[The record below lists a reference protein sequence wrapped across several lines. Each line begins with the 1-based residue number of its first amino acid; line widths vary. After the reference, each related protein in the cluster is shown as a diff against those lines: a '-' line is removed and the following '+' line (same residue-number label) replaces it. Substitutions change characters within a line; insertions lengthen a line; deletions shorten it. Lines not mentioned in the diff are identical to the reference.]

1 MTISKERFEQ
11 LALEVAKEK
20 DSNWSQSV
28 NFYKDF
34 AHALIK
40 RVEKESEALVTTV
53 QGSEVDL
60 QGNLIYP
67 IDIDYYQDD
76 LRDMSVGISLI
87 ALPLVS
93 ED

>member
-1 MTISKERFEQ
+1 MTISNERFEQ

-40 RVEKESEALVTTV
+40 RVEEESQLMTEYGVTTNAIV
-53 QGSEVDL
+53 
-60 QGNLIYP
+60 
-67 IDIDYYQDD
+67 
-76 LRDMSVGISLI
+76 
-87 ALPLVS
+87 LPLVS

>member
-11 LALEVAKEK
+11 LALEVANEHRMALPLT
-20 DSNWSQSV
+20 SAIP
-28 NFYKDF
+28 F

-40 RVEKESEALVTTV
+40 RVEEESEALATTV

-93 ED
+93 GD